1 LKHFLLILYLIPIF
15 GITQV
20 CNIDYS
26 QTAPGIYPDTLP
38 TGYVGATYN
47 EDITFVLPL
56 DTMGYDFLNFHIL
69 SIALPVGLAWECNNS
84 ASNCNYDPQVNQ
96 YGCVNV
102 YGTPLLAGQ
111 YQVDVTVIADLTI
124 VSGLP
129 TTFSVFLEILP
140 SNVPTSNTGFS
151 MIGANGCFPLTVE
164 FTNNNPG
171 LLAYAWDFGNGNQST
186 TENPSPQVYSTPGD
200 YVVTYS
206 AWNALDTIH
215 VYTLTDVAIQS
226 MSGYGEGFPSY
237 EDADSYYIILENG
250 SLFSQSSII
259 TNVDPP
265 VSWTTSLLLDPVNTY
280 TLEIWESDATEPL
293 LGADDF
299 MGAASMNI
307 NGCIGCAAGT
317 AIVNYIIDHVIIY
330 PAPSVISVDT
340 VHVSGYP
347 TTPSVIWDSVSHTV
361 CVSDNGFAYQWYFNG
376 SPITGATDTCHI
388 VENSGDYFVVAINT
402 SGCVAFSDT
411 VLTIYCSPVY
421 IPDVQINGDG
431 NLIVTN
437 PIGDIQWFVDGSLIA
452 DDTLQ
457 ISVPNTAGSYHVE
470 IIDAFGCI
478 YSSTPITVGVGI
490 GDLTNL
496 DWSIAPNPAKN
507 ELIVRVNTDLVQSI
521 ELIDLGGRT
530 LLHQSLD
537 GNTVKLLDLGSI
549 RAGSYIVRINT
560 NDRAFTKKLI
570 VQK

>member
-1 LKHFLLILYLIPIF
+1 
-15 GITQV
+15 
-20 CNIDYS
+20 
-26 QTAPGIYPDTLP
+26 
-38 TGYVGATYN
+38 
-47 EDITFVLPL
+47 
-56 DTMGYDFLNFHIL
+56 
-69 SIALPVGLAWECNNS
+69 
-84 ASNCNYDPQVNQ
+84 
-96 YGCVNV
+96 V
-102 YGTPLLAGQ
+102 YGTPLRAGQ

-347 TTPSVIWDSVSHTV
+347 TTPSVIWDSVSHT
-361 CVSDNGFAYQWYFNG
+361 
-376 SPITGATDTCHI
+376 
-388 VENSGDYFVVAINT
+388 
-402 SGCVAFSDT
+402 
-411 VLTIYCSPVY
+411 
-421 IPDVQINGDG
+421 
-431 NLIVTN
+431 
-437 PIGDIQWFVDGSLIA
+437 
-452 DDTLQ
+452 
-457 ISVPNTAGSYHVE
+457 
-470 IIDAFGCI
+470 
-478 YSSTPITVGVGI
+478 
-490 GDLTNL
+490 
-496 DWSIAPNPAKN
+496 
-507 ELIVRVNTDLVQSI
+507 
-521 ELIDLGGRT
+521 
-530 LLHQSLD
+530 
-537 GNTVKLLDLGSI
+537 
-549 RAGSYIVRINT
+549 
-560 NDRAFTKKLI
+560 
-570 VQK
+570 